1 MLNFLKQN
9 KSPKDIKTL
18 RSDILDFIK
27 DQLKKADSGEGK
39 NIRGL
44 YLYINS
50 LPENRFMYEGALYVD
65 DQEKFKEEIQK
76 IADDFAIALPA
87 SWQLQIMFD
96 EAAPPEAI
104 TSSELDI
111 ALFVSTKQKPSI
123 HKDAVAYIKVLNG
136 EAEQNIYTLHSANL
150 AAGKQGKKIN
160 IGREKTVQ
168 VADGYLRQ
176 NQIAFPDNSSNKSN
190 RSVSRQH
197 AHIEWNEDLG
207 AFFLYADEGGIPPSN
222 KIKVKPENGNEI
234 RLITTEIGYHLKEG
248 DQIILG
254 ESALLEFSY
263 EA

>member
-1 MLNFLKQN
+1 MLNILKN

-27 DQLKKADSGEGK
+27 AQLKKAESGEGE
-39 NIRGL
+39 NIKGL
-44 YLYINS
+44 LLYIFCDGQYKYLYD
-50 LPENRFMYEGALYVD
+50 GALYVE
-65 DQEKFKEEIQK
+65 DQQKFKDEIQK

-87 SWQLQIMFD
+87 NWQLQIIFD
-96 EAAPPEAI
+96 DTVPVEAI
-104 TSSELDI
+104 KSPDI
-111 ALFVSTKQKPSI
+111 DVALFVSTRQKPSI
-123 HKDAVAYIKVLNG
+123 HKEAVAYIKVLNG
-136 EAEQNIYTLHSANL
+136 EAEQKIYSIHSTNL
-150 AAGKQGKKIN
+150 AAGKKIN

-197 AHIEWNEDLG
+197 AHIEWNEELS

-222 KIKVKPENGNEI
+222 KIKVKPDNGSEI

-263 EA
+263 SENT